1 MGSQLGSG
9 QHLSQP
15 LSPQHRLPLIK
26 SDATWHLHVRFQ
38 SVHPESPGRGA
49 CSCFKRG
56 SCYFFCFLWDP
67 AVSMSTLI
75 FGISRLWKL
84 LWRPP
89 PYAGMTRTSMFFF
102 FNAECLP
109 HPKWKSE
116 TGRFWLRPS
125 SLQVC
130 TCPSDRDLNSHFQK
144 SFGVTLPFCGFSPMA
159 FACTYVGTPYYV
171 PPEIWENLP
180 YNNKRW
186 VVSLFG

>member
-1 MGSQLGSG
+1 MCSQIGSG

-15 LSPQHRLPLIK
+15 LSHQHRLPLIG
-26 SDATWHLHVRFQ
+26 SDATWHLLVRFQ
-38 SVHPESPGRGA
+38 SMHPESPGRGV
-49 CSCFKRG
+49 CRCFKREVLLFLL
-56 SCYFFCFLWDP
+56 FFS
-67 AVSMSTLI
+67 VSISTLI
-75 FGISRLWKL
+75 STISGLWKL
-84 LWRPP
+84 LWRPQ
-89 PYAGMTRTSMFFF
+89 PYAGMIKTTIFFF
-102 FNAECLP
+102 SNAECLP
-109 HPKWKSE
+109 HPQWKSE

-125 SLQVC
+125 SLQVW

>member
-1 MGSQLGSG
+1 MLFLLFSLGPSCQYVYPYL
-9 QHLSQP
+9 QHQRALKAA
-15 LSPQHRLPLIK
+15 LETAAL
-26 SDATWHLHVRFQ
+26 
-38 SVHPESPGRGA
+38 
-49 CSCFKRG
+49 C
-56 SCYFFCFLWDP
+56 WDDQE
-67 AVSMSTLI
+67 
-75 FGISRLWKL
+75 
-84 LWRPP
+84 
-89 PYAGMTRTSMFFF
+89 SMFFF